1 MNILRYMLNTNI
13 PSGYH
18 ISKGATNDLYILN
31 EGEIFIRNLSKNLSK
46 AKPKAVELIKQNDPD
61 YFKDGNELIVSIWN
75 RFEWKIE
82 KKPKWIPFHD
92 DHIDTHNRYFAKI
105 KKEKDI
111 AEAKAKYS
119 FVGEV
124 GDILDLELTIT
135 EIFGFDGDYG
145 FCMVH
150 KFKDADDNSLIYFGN
165 SKQLNTEYDSKFKVG
180 DKITVTAT
188 IKRHTKSEKDVTWT
202 DGFDSVLKPVTVI
215 TRPKINKQKND

>member
-1 MNILRYMLNTNI
+1 MTTMQNI

-18 ISKGATNDLYILN
+18 ISKGATNDFYILN
-31 EGEIFIRNLSKNLSK
+31 DGESFIRNLSKNLSE
-46 AKPKAVELIKQNDPD
+46 AKSKAVQLIKKNDPD
-61 YFKDGNELIVSIWN
+61 YFKDGNELTVNIWN

-105 KKEKDI
+105 KKEKAI
-111 AEAKAKYS
+111 EEAKAKYS

>member
-1 MNILRYMLNTNI
+1 MQNI
-13 PSGYH
+13 PYGYH
-18 ISKGATNDLYILN
+18 ISKGATNDFYILN
-31 EGEIFIRNLSKNLSK
+31 DGEYFIRNLSKDLSEAKSK
-46 AKPKAVELIKQNDPD
+46 AVQLIKKNDPD

>member
-1 MNILRYMLNTNI
+1 MNL
-13 PSGYH
+13 
-18 ISKGATNDLYILN
+18 
-31 EGEIFIRNLSKNLSK
+31 
-46 AKPKAVELIKQNDPD
+46 VQLIKKNDPD

-124 GDILDLELTIT
+124 GDILDLEPTIT